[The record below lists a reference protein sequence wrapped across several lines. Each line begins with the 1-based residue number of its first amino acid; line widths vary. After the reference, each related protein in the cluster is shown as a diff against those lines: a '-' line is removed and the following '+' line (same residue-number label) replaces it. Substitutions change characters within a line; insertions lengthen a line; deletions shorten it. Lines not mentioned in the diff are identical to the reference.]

1 MASKIFM
8 GDIPELMEIIL
19 NNLNGEFKSLYSC
32 ALVSRHWCKIAI
44 PILWRDPFSFD
55 QKPMFIS
62 RYFSS
67 LNEEDKFIV
76 ESYGLNIDFPNTL
89 FYYAKFLKILNLLC
103 LMDKV
108 EKWIQFKIFGSQER
122 ITLNTVR
129 DNITNLLFKLFV
141 ESGAT
146 LSKLDFDISNFT
158 IKPKVFYSLGKNDHF
173 FSKLQDIIISVET
186 ESDFLN
192 IEENDTLLR
201 ILAKKATKVYTL
213 KLDLFDYI
221 LKPRLY
227 RALANIIK
235 SQEHLRRF
243 ELSCEEGLQS
253 EFYGVISA
261 LESQR
266 YTLQEI
272 KLDNCAYSTEFN
284 VLKNCDKLEELHIL
298 NCEEEEL
305 LKVLDT
311 DFCHISTLEIC
322 SYSIDASI
330 LIPILENL
338 GIFLQ
343 RLKLYSDNQEI
354 YTQQL
359 LRTLMIFCPNLTYLY
374 ISFIKF
380 SDQLLKF
387 INSLRKLQFLTL
399 SLIDNGSNDIVKIH
413 VMQLAKILPLTLQYL
428 DLEINWSC
436 PHIDILLRHCDA
448 PLKKLI
454 ISKDPDEKKIID
466 ALIGFCVRKKSLI
479 YVNIGRFW
487 ILNNFNNNY
496 LNNLKKN
503 LEVYIKLVPYE
514 CIIVNC

>member
-1 MASKIFM
+1 M
-8 GDIPELMEIIL
+8 GDLPELMEIIL

-55 QKPMFIS
+55 KKPMYIS

-76 ESYGLNIDFPNTL
+76 EGYGLNIDFPNTL

-122 ITLNTVR
+122 IILNTVK

-146 LSKLDFDISNFT
+146 LSKLDYDISNFT
-158 IKPKVFYSLGKNDHF
+158 IKPKVFYSLGKNEHF
-173 FSKLQDIIISVET
+173 FSKLQDIVISVET
-186 ESDFLN
+186 DSDFLN

-213 KLDLFDYI
+213 KFDLFDYI

-227 RALANIIK
+227 RLLANIIK

-284 VLKNCDKLEELHIL
+284 VLKNCDELEELHIL

-305 LKVLDT
+305 LKALDT

-322 SYSIDASI
+322 SYSIDALI
-330 LIPILENL
+330 IIPILENSY
-338 GIFLQ
+338 IFLQ
-343 RLKLYSDNQEI
+343 RLKLYSEDQEV

-359 LRTLMIFCPNLTYLY
+359 LKTLMTFCPNLTYLY

-380 SDQLLKF
+380 SDQLLKL
-387 INSLRKLQFLTL
+387 IDSLRKLQFLTL
-399 SLIDNGSNDIVKIH
+399 SLIDNEKSNEIVKIH
-413 VMQLAKILPLTLQYL
+413 VMQLAKILPLKLQYL
-428 DLEINWSC
+428 DLDITGKWLLC
-436 PHIDILLRHCDA
+436 PHIDILLKYCDA

-454 ISKDPDEKKIID
+454 FSKDPDEKKIID
-466 ALIGFCVRKKSLI
+466 AIIRFCVRKKSLI
-479 YVNIGRFW
+479 YVNIGRIVKF
-487 ILNNFNNNY
+487 NDNFNNNY
-496 LNNLKKN
+496 WNNLKKN

-514 CIIVNC
+514 CIVVDC